1 AEDGIRCFHV
11 TGVQTCALPISGNVI
26 RPEHLKLS
34 AVLASTRLHQDE
46 PDGGRSPREVIREE
60 LHRLFELP
68 GESLFKDQEELLT
81 REAFAWSGF
90 NQVRSAALLGITR
103 NAMRTLLVNHGLI
116 KAR

>member
-1 AEDGIRCFHV
+1 
-11 TGVQTCALPISGNVI
+11 
-26 RPEHLKLS
+26 
-34 AVLASTRLHQDE
+34 
-46 PDGGRSPREVIREE
+46 IREE

-116 KAR
+116 KAREKENSYPLLRAAAHPPIPQQQQGRTGNQHDQTDNRARPRIQNARPQQAETG